1 MLTAAFAVQ
10 GLHPYVLGRSGME
23 SRTACFEAVCF
34 EALMGLQHEEEEEGG
49 SGLLVPPAE
58 TLDDTMEPIE
68 SESEAEP
75 VDSVR
80 RLLEGR
86 QAAPEGQSPW
96 AVRPTTVG
104 RSRDLTPGEV
114 ERLRTEQHLSCTAD
128 VPWQERG
135 PVPGYGVE
143 AWRGQPLRWGLNGG
157 KVRYAK
163 RGGKHREWYRDLAK
177 QGVLPSQSSGSG
189 KGKGK
194 GSGHSSSSGKGMG
207 KQGGH
212 SSSSGKGKG
221 KQGGQT

>member
-1 MLTAAFAVQ
+1 
-10 GLHPYVLGRSGME
+10 
-23 SRTACFEAVCF
+23 
-34 EALMGLQHEEEEEGG
+34 MGLGPCSDGALPAPPPHEEEEEGPY
-49 SGLLVPPAE
+49 SEAQLV
-58 TLDDTMEPIE
+58 DTMQ
-68 SESEAEP
+68 EAQL
-75 VDSVR
+75 VDSVSG
-80 RLLEGR
+80 LLEGR
-86 QAAPEGQSPW
+86 LAAPEAQSPW

-104 RSRDLTPGEV
+104 KSRDLTPGEV

-194 GSGHSSSSGKGMG
+194 GKGKGM
-207 KQGGH
+207 
-212 SSSSGKGKG
+212 
-221 KQGGQT
+221 QGGQT